1 MCNPKKNR
9 YMKSIKHISLI
20 ATFLLAIVVGCKDEK
35 LSPYVAPLGNAHGFG
50 QFISQLDNTTLLPEF
65 GNNQFYDQTAVDG
78 NVFFDDALTSPGQK
92 VNFQLQWQSIDNKVK
107 ITTIELYL
115 EYDETYTD
123 ADRNPKLARHGGP
136 TPAINPSYPPGK
148 FWKSVPAGE
157 ARVSQR
163 LDISANDVYEV
174 FKNNT
179 FKYDANSSAVN
190 IFSSHPY
197 NGFTQSDGY
206 SFDRSGANGRFKQ
219 ARTYTLPSGDVALA
233 ADVFRI
239 NWRLIAEDGSAYGT
253 WSAGVCSSVVG
264 ATCFGQWIVN
274 RDVFRPRVT
283 FAQRGQWGAVVGGVR
298 QRPVVGLAAGAR
310 DTINIVFNREI
321 AAGSPPSVALS
332 AATAGWATVGSP
344 VSFVTN
350 DRIANNSWYVPVVAT
365 AVGTGSARLQVTG
378 AVSTRGDAM
387 VTGAAA
393 RRDFAVDNTAPEV
406 VSRSWSASRIG
417 RGQSTTLTLNFNEP
431 MSARTQDSVWV
442 QINGQNID
450 DVGKRRLTLAAD
462 GLSGTYIFFYRDS
475 SSPTDAVTGDLT
487 VTYGG
492 GRDLPSGVFG
502 NALDLTSITAGG
514 LRTDVSG
521 LDGTL
526 TPIAN
531 MDPPNAPTVTFPGD
545 FDLKTQL
552 KWSFG
557 VSSPVNK
564 SHNGTLFYIILA
576 AGTTLPPTF
585 QRTLDVQGIKT
596 WNGYN
601 TSGIPSDSIIAQS
614 SIPLNA
620 NLAGSLSGGTGLTFT
635 AFTPNGTFD
644 VYAYWVSN
652 TGNVSPMSGNLGPF
666 TTTP

>member
-1 MCNPKKNR
+1 
-9 YMKSIKHISLI
+9 MKSIKHISLI

-35 LSPYVAPLGNAHGFG
+35 LNPYVAPLGNAHGFG
-50 QFISQLDNTTLLPEF
+50 QFISQLDNTTLLPQF
-65 GNNQFYDQTAVDG
+65 GNNQFYDQTAVDRA
-78 NVFFDDALTSPGQK
+78 VFFDDALTSPGQK

-123 ADRNPKLARHGGP
+123 ADRNPQLARHGGP

-197 NGFTQSDGY
+197 NGFTQSDNGY
-206 SFDRSGANGRFKQ
+206 SFDRSGANGRFKR
-219 ARTYTLPSGDVALA
+219 ARTYTLPSGNVALA

-264 ATCFGQWIVN
+264 ATCFGQWRVV
-274 RDVFRPRVT
+274 RDVFNPAVT
-283 FAQRGQWGAVVGGVR
+283 FAQRGQWGPVVSGTR
-298 QRPVVGLAAGAR
+298 QRPVVGLANGAR

-332 AATAGWATVGSP
+332 AATSGWATVGSP
-344 VSFVTN
+344 VSYTTN
-350 DRIANNSWYVPVVAT
+350 DGIANNSWYVPVVAT
-365 AVGTGSARLQVTG
+365 ATGTGNARLVVTG

-387 VTGAAA
+387 VTGSAAT
-393 RRDFAVDNTAPEV
+393 RDFAVDNTAPEV
-406 VSRSWSASRIG
+406 VSRSWSATRLG

-450 DVGKRRLTLAAD
+450 DLGKRRLTLATD
-462 GLSGTYIFFYRDS
+462 GRSGTYIFFYRDS
-475 SSPTDAVTGDLT
+475 SNPTDATTGALT

-492 GRDLPSGVFG
+492 GRELPGGVFG
-502 NALDLTSITAGG
+502 NPLDLTSITAGG

-531 MDPPNAPTVTFPGD
+531 MDPPNPPTVTFPAD
-545 FDLKTQL
+545 FDQKTQL

-564 SHNGTLFYIILA
+564 SHNGTVFYIVVA
-576 AGTTLPPTF
+576 AGTTLPATF
-585 QRTLDVQGIKT
+585 QRTLVVQGVTT

-601 TSGIPSDSIIAQS
+601 TAGISSSSIIAQG
-614 SIPLNA
+614 SISLNA
-620 NLAGSLSGGTGLTFT
+620 NLADTTLGGTGTIFT
-635 AFTPNGTFD
+635 DFTSNGTYD
-644 VYAYWVSN
+644 LYAYWVSS
-652 TGNVSPMSGNLGPF
+652 TGNISRVSGNLGPF